1 MTKQEE
7 NWELYTLCGI
17 SWADANTLE
26 EDDRKFLLEKADE
39 IKRTIMENRRQ
50 EEQMRQRMQNDARAA
65 TIQPQQ

>member
-7 NWELYTLCGI
+7 NWELYTLAGI
-17 SWADANTLE
+17 SWTDANTLE

-50 EEQMRQRMQNDARAA
+50 EEQMRSRMQNDARAS